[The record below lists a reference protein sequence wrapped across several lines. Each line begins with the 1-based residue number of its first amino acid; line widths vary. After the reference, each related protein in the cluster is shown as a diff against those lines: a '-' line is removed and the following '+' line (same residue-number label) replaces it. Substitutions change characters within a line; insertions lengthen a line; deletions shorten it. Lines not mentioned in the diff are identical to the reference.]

1 MGKRRSF
8 LLYPPALI
16 YGLITAIRNYL
27 YNSGILVSTEF
38 GVPVICTGNI
48 TVGGTGKT
56 PHVEY
61 LVRLLRKEY
70 RIAVLSRGYKR
81 RSSGF
86 QIASQGSGAGEIGDE
101 PLQIALKFPD
111 IIVAVDTNRVNGIKN
126 LIKNHPDIDAVIL
139 DDGFQHRKIKPG
151 FSILLSDYNQPMHED
166 HMLPY
171 GNLRESIKNIQRAD
185 MVVITKVPPD
195 INREEMQR
203 TAGHL
208 NKICEKEAFFT
219 SLSYE
224 MPIKLFEN
232 SPVEKPD
239 NDENNS
245 AETGAVVITGI
256 ASPETFVRFVRN
268 RFSETIHL
276 NFPDH
281 HYFTGK
287 DIRKIVA
294 AFESLKTQRRT
305 VVTTEKDSVR
315 LRELAGIPDHI
326 KEALYYI
333 PVRIGFPAGEQNEFD
348 NIIIDYVRKNK
359 RDNGISQVERN

>member
-16 YGLITAIRNYL
+16 FGLITAIRNYL
-27 YNSGILVSTEF
+27 YDSGILSSTEF
-38 GVPVICTGNI
+38 GIPVICIGNI

-61 LVRLLRKEY
+61 LAALLRKEF

-81 RSSGF
+81 RSAGF
-86 QIASQGSGAGEIGDE
+86 RIASPGSGACDIGDE

-111 IIVAVDTNRVNGIKN
+111 IIVAVDNDRVNGVENLLKN
-126 LIKNHPDIDAVIL
+126 YPDIDAIIL

-151 FSILLSDYNQPMHED
+151 FSILLTDYHQPMQED
-166 HMLPY
+166 FMLPY
-171 GNLRESIKNIQRAD
+171 GNLRESIKNIKRAD
-185 MVVITKVPPD
+185 MVVITKAPPD
-195 INREEMQR
+195 ISMED
-203 TAGHL
+203 L
-208 NKICEKEAFFT
+208 NKTAANLNEIFRKKVFIT

-224 MPIKLFEN
+224 IPQKLFEN
-232 SPVEKPD
+232 STGERPET
-239 NDENNS
+239 EGNNS
-245 AETGAVVITGI
+245 DQTGAVVITGI
-256 ASPETFVRFVRN
+256 ASPDPFVSFARN

-281 HYFTGK
+281 HNFTEK
-287 DIRKIVA
+287 DMRKIIKA
-294 AFESLKTQRRT
+294 YESLKTPYKS

-333 PVRIGFPAGEQNEFD
+333 PVRITFPAGEKNEFD

-359 RDNGISQVERN
+359 PDNDISQI

>member
-8 LLYPPALI
+8 LLYPPSLI
-16 YGLITAIRNYL
+16 YGLITATRNYL
-27 YNSGILVSTEF
+27 YNSGILASTEF

-61 LVRLLRKEY
+61 LAGLLRKEY

-86 QIASQGSGAGEIGDE
+86 LIASPGSGAGDMGDE

-126 LIKNHPDIDAVIL
+126 LLQNHPDLDAVIL

-151 FSILLSDYNQPMHED
+151 FSILLSDYNHPMHED

-171 GNLRESIKNIQRAD
+171 GNLRESLKNIQRAD
-185 MVVITKVPPD
+185 MVVITKVSPD
-195 INREEMQR
+195 ISREEMQL

-208 NKICEKEAFFT
+208 NKICQKKVFFT

-224 MPIKLFEN
+224 MPMKLFKN
-232 SPVEKPD
+232 SGGDKPET
-239 NDENNS
+239 DENNS

-256 ASPETFVRFVRN
+256 ASPDTFVSFVRKK
-268 RFSETIHL
+268 FSETIHL

-281 HYFTGK
+281 HYFTGR

-294 AFESLKTQRRT
+294 AYESLKTSRRR

-326 KEALYYI
+326 KESIYYI
-333 PVRIGFPAGEQNEFD
+333 PVRISFPAGEKTEFD

-359 RDNGISQVERN
+359 RDNGISQV

>member
-27 YNSGILVSTEF
+27 YNSGILASAEF
-38 GVPVICTGNI
+38 RVPVICTGNI

-56 PHVEY
+56 PHAEY
-61 LVRLLRKEY
+61 LAGLLRKEF

-81 RSSGF
+81 KSSGF
-86 QIASQGSGAGEIGDE
+86 QIASPGSGACNIGDE

-111 IIVAVDTNRVNGIKN
+111 IIVAVDNDRVNGVKN
-126 LIKNHPDIDAVIL
+126 LLKNYPDIDAVIL
-139 DDGFQHRKIKPG
+139 DDGFQHRKINPG
-151 FSILLSDYNQPMHED
+151 FSILLSDYNQPMQED
-166 HMLPY
+166 YMLPY

-185 MVVITKVPPD
+185 MVIITKVPPD
-195 INREEMQR
+195 ISREEMQK
-203 TAGHL
+203 TAGSL
-208 NKICEKEAFFT
+208 NKTRLKKVFFT

-224 MPIKLFEN
+224 MPHKLFEN
-232 SPVEKPD
+232 STVEKPET
-239 NDENNS
+239 DENSS

-256 ASPETFVRFVRN
+256 ASPDTFVSFVRK

-281 HYFTGK
+281 HYFKEK
-287 DIRKIVA
+287 DIRKIIG
-294 AFESLKTQRRT
+294 AFESLKAKRRI

-326 KEALYYI
+326 RDAIYYI
-333 PVRIGFPAGEQNEFD
+333 PVRISFPAGEKTEFD

-359 RDNGISQVERN
+359 RDNVISQVERN

>member
-1 MGKRRSF
+1 MGKKRSF

-16 YGLITAIRNYL
+16 YGLIAAIRNYL
-27 YNSGILVSTEF
+27 YNSGILASTEF
-38 GVPVICTGNI
+38 RIPVICTGNI

-56 PHVEY
+56 PHAEY
-61 LVRLLRKEY
+61 LAGLLRKEF

-86 QIASQGSGAGEIGDE
+86 QIASPGSGACDIGDE

-111 IIVAVDTNRVNGIKN
+111 ILVAVDNDRVNGVKN
-126 LIKNHPDIDAVIL
+126 LLKNYPDIDAIIL
-139 DDGFQHRKIKPG
+139 DDGFQHRKINPG
-151 FSILLSDYNQPMHED
+151 FSILLSDYNQPMQED
-166 HMLPY
+166 FMLPY

-195 INREEMQR
+195 ISREEMQK
-203 TAGHL
+203 TAGDL
-208 NKICEKEAFFT
+208 NKTCRKKVFFT

-224 MPIKLFEN
+224 APIKLFEN
-232 SPVEKPD
+232 STGEKPET
-239 NDENNS
+239 DENS

-256 ASPETFVRFVRN
+256 ASPDTFVSFVRK
-268 RFSETIHL
+268 RYSKTIHL

-294 AFESLKTQRRT
+294 AYESLNTPRRR

-326 KEALYYI
+326 KETIYYI
-333 PVRIGFPAGEQNEFD
+333 PVRISFPAGEKNEFD

-359 RDNGISQVERN
+359 RDNGISKVERN